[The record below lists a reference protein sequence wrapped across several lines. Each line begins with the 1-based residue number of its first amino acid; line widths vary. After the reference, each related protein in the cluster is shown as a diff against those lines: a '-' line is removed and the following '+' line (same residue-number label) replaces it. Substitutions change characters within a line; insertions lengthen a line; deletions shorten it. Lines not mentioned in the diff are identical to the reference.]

1 VAGEATNGREAV
13 EKAKT
18 LKPDIAIIDYSMP
31 ELDGLQATRQI
42 REAAPKT
49 EIVMLTMHESG
60 QMVRRVLT
68 AGARGY
74 VLKSD
79 LATHLVKAVRD
90 VSKGRH
96 FLSPRVSDI
105 VLEGFLT
112 TERQPA
118 RTEDTRVRLT
128 PRELEVVHLLA
139 EGRTNKEVATELQIT
154 VRTVE
159 SHRAKIMLKLG
170 LHSVGELIQYAI
182 RNKIIEI
189 RDN

>member
-1 VAGEATNGREAV
+1 
-13 EKAKT
+13 
-18 LKPDIAIIDYSMP
+18 
-31 ELDGLQATRQI
+31 
-42 REAAPKT
+42 
-49 EIVMLTMHESG
+49 
-60 QMVRRVLT
+60 
-68 AGARGY
+68 
-74 VLKSD
+74 
-79 LATHLVKAVRD
+79 RD

-112 TERQPA
+112 TERQSE
-118 RTEDTRVRLT
+118 RKEDTQVRLT

-139 EGRTNKEVATELQIT
+139 EGRTNKEVATGLQIT

-182 RNKIIEI
+182 PNKKTQ
-189 RDN
+189 

>member
-13 EKAKT
+13 EKAKI

-112 TERQPA
+112 TERQSE
-118 RTEDTRVRLT
+118 RKEDTQVRLT

-139 EGRTNKEVATELQIT
+139 EGRTNKEVATGLQIT

-170 LHSVGELIQYAI
+170 LHSLGELIQYAI